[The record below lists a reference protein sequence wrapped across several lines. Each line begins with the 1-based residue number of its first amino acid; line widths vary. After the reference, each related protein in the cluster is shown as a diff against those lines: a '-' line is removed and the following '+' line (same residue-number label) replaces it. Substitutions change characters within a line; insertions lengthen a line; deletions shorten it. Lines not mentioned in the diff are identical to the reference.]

1 MLTVED
7 LANGKAFD
15 DAIAYSLYGWDLPD
29 PKKPSLQ
36 PDTKKRKPL
45 FTPIPYRCL
54 IPQGVDNLIAAGR
67 CISVERPVLGP
78 VRVMAPCIAMGEAV
92 GYATGLALQRNT
104 AYKAVDIAALRKTIV
119 QKGGKLLLD

>member
-1 MLTVED
+1 MKCRTLVLRSILIYFNNIIGEYVLTVED
-7 LANGKAFD
+7 LANGKVFD

-36 PDTKKRKPL
+36 PDTEK
-45 FTPIPYRCL
+45 
-54 IPQGVDNLIAAGR
+54 
-67 CISVERPVLGP
+67 
-78 VRVMAPCIAMGEAV
+78 
-92 GYATGLALQRNT
+92 RNT